1 MKKEKVYKIL
11 FIQLGEVYEIF
22 AKNIY
27 QSDMYAFLEVEEFI
41 FGSDDQ
47 LVVDPSSE
55 KLKNEF
61 KKVKKSFIPIASIQ
75 RIDEV
80 DKHGEA
86 KIKKGLTETDVTTS
100 LVAKNYAS
108 WCRRRPFWT
117 HGDPVRDH
125 FVLIFFER

>member
-41 FGSDDQ
+41 FGSHDQ

-86 KIKKGLTETDVTTS
+86 KIKKGLTEV
-100 LVAKNYAS
+100 K
-108 WCRRRPFWT
+108 PFPLNIQPT
-117 HGDPVRDH
+117 KKSD
-125 FVLIFFER
+125 

>member
-47 LVVDPSSE
+47 LVVAVSYT
-55 KLKNEF
+55 
-61 KKVKKSFIPIASIQ
+61 
-75 RIDEV
+75 
-80 DKHGEA
+80 H
-86 KIKKGLTETDVTTS
+86 LTLPTTPY
-100 LVAKNYAS
+100 V
-108 WCRRRPFWT
+108 
-117 HGDPVRDH
+117 
-125 FVLIFFER
+125 

>member
-1 MKKEKVYKIL
+1 MSKEIGFAWTRLTDPQKEIWRVQFLMKL
-11 FIQLGEVYEIF
+11 FNEIF

-61 KKVKKSFIPIASIQ
+61 KKVYFLRLKLCQGSQLCYSEILCYLKEHLS
-75 RIDEV
+75 
-80 DKHGEA
+80 
-86 KIKKGLTETDVTTS
+86 T
-100 LVAKNYAS
+100 
-108 WCRRRPFWT
+108 W
-117 HGDPVRDH
+117 
-125 FVLIFFER
+125 

>member
-1 MKKEKVYKIL
+1 MPFWKL
-11 FIQLGEVYEIF
+11 
-22 AKNIY
+22 KNL
-27 QSDMYAFLEVEEFI
+27 SLEVMT
-41 FGSDDQ
+41 Q

-86 KIKKGLTETDVTTS
+86 KIKKGLTEV
-100 LVAKNYAS
+100 K
-108 WCRRRPFWT
+108 PFPLNIQPT
-117 HGDPVRDH
+117 KKSD
-125 FVLIFFER
+125 

>member
-1 MKKEKVYKIL
+1 MKFLQKISTKVIC
-11 FIQLGEVYEIF
+11 
-22 AKNIY
+22 
-27 QSDMYAFLEVEEFI
+27 MPFLEVEEFI

-61 KKVKKSFIPIASIQ
+61 KKVKKSFIPINSIQ

-86 KIKKGLTETDVTTS
+86 SKSKKV
-100 LVAKNYAS
+100 
-108 WCRRRPFWT
+108 
-117 HGDPVRDH
+117 
-125 FVLIFFER
+125 

>member
-55 KLKNEF
+55 KLKNS
-61 KKVKKSFIPIASIQ
+61 KK
-75 RIDEV
+75 
-80 DKHGEA
+80 
-86 KIKKGLTETDVTTS
+86 
-100 LVAKNYAS
+100 
-108 WCRRRPFWT
+108 
-117 HGDPVRDH
+117 
-125 FVLIFFER
+125 

>member
-61 KKVKKSFIPIASIQ
+61 KKVKKSFHMSGSQ
-75 RIDEV
+75 FGRILPLKSYSAARFRWE
-80 DKHGEA
+80 
-86 KIKKGLTETDVTTS
+86 
-100 LVAKNYAS
+100 Y
-108 WCRRRPFWT
+108 
-117 HGDPVRDH
+117 
-125 FVLIFFER
+125 

>member
-47 LVVDPSSE
+47 LVCLLYTSPS
-55 KLKNEF
+55 
-61 KKVKKSFIPIASIQ
+61 P
-75 RIDEV
+75 RDE
-80 DKHGEA
+80 
-86 KIKKGLTETDVTTS
+86 L
-100 LVAKNYAS
+100 
-108 WCRRRPFWT
+108 
-117 HGDPVRDH
+117 
-125 FVLIFFER
+125 

>member
-75 RIDEV
+75 RID
-80 DKHGEA
+80 KHGEA
-86 KIKKGLTETDVTTS
+86 KIKKGLTEV
-100 LVAKNYAS
+100 K
-108 WCRRRPFWT
+108 PFPLNIQPT
-117 HGDPVRDH
+117 KKGD
-125 FVLIFFER
+125 